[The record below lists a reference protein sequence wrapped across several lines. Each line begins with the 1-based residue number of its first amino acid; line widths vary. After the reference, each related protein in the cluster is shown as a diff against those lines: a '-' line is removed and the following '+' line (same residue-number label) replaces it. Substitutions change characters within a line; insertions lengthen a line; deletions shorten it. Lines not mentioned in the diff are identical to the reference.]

1 MTTLKLSRIFASLL
15 TASLFCA
22 GTGFAED
29 AVAPVTEKKT
39 EAPEAVVKEEGE
51 NLFSF
56 EMYVDFYSAYI
67 WRGMVITEEPVWQ
80 PNTSLAL
87 NLGDY
92 GKVFT
97 ELFANFNTT
106 TRAHHNQCGGIDEI
120 DYAIGYEVDVSFL
133 TLGIA
138 HTWYTFPSITDSQYE
153 GSTREINLSAEIG
166 NDYVVPFVEVN
177 VDYARADGVYALAGL
192 RKEIT
197 VVDQLSLGAEVTL
210 GGGTNPYT
218 EYYFGN
224 NSKSGLVDGNIAIFS
239 KFDITDNV
247 FVGARIAYMAV
258 LDSDIQGVYPEYA
271 NHAKDHMIWGGF
283 TFGVTF

>member
-1 MTTLKLSRIFASLL
+1 MNKNDLSHVFASVLAISLIFAS
-15 TASLFCA
+15 
-22 GTGFAED
+22 TGFAEE
-29 AVAPVTEKKT
+29 AVAPATEKKT
-39 EAPEAVVKEEGE
+39 EAREAVVKEEGK

-56 EMYVDFYSAYI
+56 EMYVDFYSAYV
-67 WRGMVITEEPVWQ
+67 WRGMVLTEEPIWQ
-80 PNTSLAL
+80 PNATLDL
-87 NLGDY
+87 DLGDY
-92 GKVFT
+92 GKAYT
-97 ELFANFNTT
+97 KLFANFNTT
-106 TRAHHNQCGGIDEI
+106 TRANHNQCGGIDEL

-138 HTWYTFPSITDSQYE
+138 HTWYTFPSITDSHYD

-166 NDYVVPFVEVN
+166 NDYVVPFLEVD
-177 VDYARADGVYALAGL
+177 VDYARADGVYALVGL

-197 VVDQLSLGAEVTL
+197 VLDQLSLGAQVTL

-239 KFDITDNV
+239 KFNITDNV
-247 FVGARIAYMAV
+247 FIGARIACMSV
-258 LDSDIQGVYPEYA
+258 LDSGIQGVYPKYD
-271 NHAKDHMIWGGF
+271 NYAKDNMIWGGF